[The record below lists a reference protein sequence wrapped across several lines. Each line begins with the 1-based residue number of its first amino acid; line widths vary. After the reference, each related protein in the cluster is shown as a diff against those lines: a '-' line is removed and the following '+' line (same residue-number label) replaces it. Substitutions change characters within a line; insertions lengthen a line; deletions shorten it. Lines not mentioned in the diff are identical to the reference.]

1 MTNIFIDHIFAATLF
16 KSVINIALL
25 ILCLY
30 PIVGSFFWFAGA
42 LSYRFIKTNKRD
54 DDWQYIPAEHQPM
67 ITIMIP
73 AHNEEVMIEETITY
87 LFTQLNY
94 TNYEVLVMN
103 DGSTDKTAAIIQR
116 LQSVYPR
123 LRTVEIEKNKGKAHA
138 FNIGMY
144 FAQGEYILR
153 TCLESFQEYSQEG

>member
-94 TNYEVLVMN
+94 TNYEVL
-103 DGSTDKTAAIIQR
+103 S
-116 LQSVYPR
+116 
-123 LRTVEIEKNKGKAHA
+123 
-138 FNIGMY
+138 
-144 FAQGEYILR
+144 
-153 TCLESFQEYSQEG
+153 

>member
-54 DDWQYIPAEHQPM
+54 DDWQYIPAEQQPM

-103 DGSTDKTAAIIQR
+103 DGSTDKTATIIQR

-123 LRTVEIEKNKGKAHA
+123 LRTVEIEKTRARPTPS
-138 FNIGMY
+138 
-144 FAQGEYILR
+144 ILACTLPRVSIFSATTLIRFQKR
-153 TCLESFQEYSQEG
+153 TP

>member
-54 DDWQYIPAEHQPM
+54 DDWQYIPAEQQPM

-87 LFTQLNY
+87 LFTQL
-94 TNYEVLVMN
+94 
-103 DGSTDKTAAIIQR
+103 
-116 LQSVYPR
+116 
-123 LRTVEIEKNKGKAHA
+123 
-138 FNIGMY
+138 
-144 FAQGEYILR
+144 R
-153 TCLESFQEYSQEG
+153 TCLISKKSDIVLLKSEF